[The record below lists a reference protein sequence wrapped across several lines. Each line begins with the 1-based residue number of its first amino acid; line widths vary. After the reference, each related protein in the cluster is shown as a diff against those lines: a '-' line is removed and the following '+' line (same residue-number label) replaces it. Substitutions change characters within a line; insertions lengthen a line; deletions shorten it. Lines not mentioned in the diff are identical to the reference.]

1 MAAAAVPVP
10 AVPVPAS
17 VHRDGM
23 VLLPGG
29 TFLMGNEDAA
39 ARRGDGEG
47 PVREVAVAPF
57 RIDAC
62 AVTNAAFAGFVAAT
76 GHRTE
81 AERFGWSFVFAGF
94 LTPAQVHA
102 TAFPADTPWWRAVE
116 GADWRSPEGPGSDLA
131 DRQDHPVVHVG
142 WTDANAYA
150 RWAGVRLPSEAEWE
164 YAARGGLEQA
174 RYPWGDE
181 LAPDGELRCNVWHGD
196 FPVVNT
202 SEDGWIGTAPV
213 DTYAPNAYG
222 LYNTVG
228 NVWEWCADAFED
240 GDPRTGPRTIRGG
253 SYLCHDSYCNRYRV
267 AARTGTTPDSTSGHV
282 GFRCAAPAPGGAAGF
297 DVRAA
302 GSVRPGRTGYG

>member
-1 MAAAAVPVP
+1 
-10 AVPVPAS
+10 
-17 VHRDGM
+17 
-23 VLLPGG
+23 
-29 TFLMGNEDAA
+29 
-39 ARRGDGEG
+39 
-47 PVREVAVAPF
+47 
-57 RIDAC
+57 
-62 AVTNAAFAGFVAAT
+62 
-76 GHRTE
+76 
-81 AERFGWSFVFAGF
+81 
-94 LTPAQVHA
+94 
-102 TAFPADTPWWRAVE
+102 
-116 GADWRSPEGPGSDLA
+116 
-131 DRQDHPVVHVG
+131 
-142 WTDANAYA
+142 
-150 RWAGVRLPSEAEWE
+150 
-164 YAARGGLEQA
+164 
-174 RYPWGDE
+174 
-181 LAPDGELRCNVWHGD
+181 
-196 FPVVNT
+196 VVNT